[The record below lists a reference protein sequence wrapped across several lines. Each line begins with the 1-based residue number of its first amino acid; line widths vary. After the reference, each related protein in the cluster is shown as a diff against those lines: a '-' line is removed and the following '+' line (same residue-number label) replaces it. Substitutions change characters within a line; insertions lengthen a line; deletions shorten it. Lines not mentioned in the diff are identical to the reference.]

1 MTARRGVVGVLAF
14 ALLLSGCHS
23 ATPVELDDLRERFI
37 AAGGICSGW
46 SAVSERGTLAAGTC
60 AEGAVLM
67 VFANTEGRADFIK
80 NEIETN
86 PGIRGRTHIIL
97 SADTWLVLDTLASV
111 VRVMPSLGGMI
122 SGRNGANP

>member
-1 MTARRGVVGVLAF
+1 MTARRGVVAALAV
-14 ALLLSGCHS
+14 ALLVSGCS
-23 ATPVELDDLRERFI
+23 ATIPVELDDLRARFI
-37 AAGGICSGW
+37 EAGGTCSTW
-46 SAVSERGTLAAGTC
+46 SAVSESGTLAVKAC

-80 NEIETN
+80 TEIETN

-97 SADTWLVLDTLASV
+97 SSDTWLVIDRIASV
-111 VRVMPSLGGMI
+111 VRVMPALGGMI